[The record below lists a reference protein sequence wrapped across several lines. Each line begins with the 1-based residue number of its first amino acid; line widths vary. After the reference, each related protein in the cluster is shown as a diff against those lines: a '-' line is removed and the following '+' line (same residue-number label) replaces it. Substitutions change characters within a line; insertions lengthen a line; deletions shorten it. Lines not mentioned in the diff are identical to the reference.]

1 MLHLPRKWKKH
12 QSCPNVHHVKV
23 CDHSTVIL
31 PGCRSRSRSKI
42 SMFCTDSSSQKGQC
56 WCRLGNDFPMI
67 YSVVNDLIT
76 RYSLTNLFVEILI
89 QTMSHFSVF
98 ELDNSAYRLYSHPQQ
113 VQWRLSHCLISGSQ
127 FYSVAVIAVVEH
139 LVFGGLIYTT
149 HYHIRSLLLHIQIED
164 VCTSLTAM
172 LSKWPKFCWLAAK
185 LYLYFVISCD
195 VNDVF
200 IKEETFA

>member
-1 MLHLPRKWKKH
+1 MIWLLFSGKYNSVTVKCFTCPESDKKH

-42 SMFCTDSSSQKGQC
+42 SMFCTDSSSQKGQS

-89 QTMSHFSVF
+89 QKMSHFSVF

-139 LVFGGLIYTT
+139 LVFGGTYIYHTLPYKITLIT
-149 HYHIRSLLLHIQIED
+149 HSNRRCMHFTDCYVEQM
-164 VCTSLTAM
+164 AQN
-172 LSKWPKFCWLAAK
+172 
-185 LYLYFVISCD
+185 FVG
-195 VNDVF
+195 
-200 IKEETFA
+200 

>member
-42 SMFCTDSSSQKGQC
+42 SMFCTDSSSQKGQS

-98 ELDNSAYRLYSHPQQ
+98 ELDNSAYRLYIASSTSTVKAESLFNIWKPILQCSCNCSGWTPCVWGTYIYHTLPYKIT
-113 VQWRLSHCLISGSQ
+113 LITHSSRRCMH
-127 FYSVAVIAVVEH
+127 FTDCYVE
-139 LVFGGLIYTT
+139 
-149 HYHIRSLLLHIQIED
+149 QM
-164 VCTSLTAM
+164 AQN
-172 LSKWPKFCWLAAK
+172 
-185 LYLYFVISCD
+185 FVG
-195 VNDVF
+195 
-200 IKEETFA
+200 

>member
-1 MLHLPRKWKKH
+1 MSVCGSDCLRGWPSTPVKKEKESLTMIWLLFSGKYNSVTVKCFTCPESDKKH

-42 SMFCTDSSSQKGQC
+42 SMFCTDSSSQKGQS

-98 ELDNSAYRLYSHPQQ
+98 ELDNSAYRLYIASSTSTVKAESLFNIWKPILQC
-113 VQWRLSHCLISGSQ
+113 SCNCSGWTPCVWGDL
-127 FYSVAVIAVVEH
+127 YIP
-139 LVFGGLIYTT
+139 
-149 HYHIRSLLLHIQIED
+149 HITI
-164 VCTSLTAM
+164 
-172 LSKWPKFCWLAAK
+172 
-185 LYLYFVISCD
+185 
-195 VNDVF
+195 
-200 IKEETFA
+200 